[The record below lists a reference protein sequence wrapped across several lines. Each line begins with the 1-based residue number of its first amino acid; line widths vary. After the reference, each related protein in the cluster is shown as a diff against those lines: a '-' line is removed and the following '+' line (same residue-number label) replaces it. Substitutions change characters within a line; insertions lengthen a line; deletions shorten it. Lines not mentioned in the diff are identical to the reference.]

1 MAKGLIARIVVDGS
15 PYEWC
20 GAKVVV
26 KTSCSMASEL
36 IRQAVNSSDW
46 PSSRVLFTVTPG
58 GFIQAPMPNDYDHQ
72 GLRSWESR
80 PEDFQ
85 RLVPFAKKALC
96 QVVDEDIRTK
106 LRQRSRFL
114 TVGVDLVRDGQSK
127 VGGGNHTRAE
137 LVAVVDLDESESVR
151 WTGKSYPVPR
161 QEERVLVQETHL
173 ESHLLSVAGHR
184 VLVLGCH
191 DLNVFN
197 GRARAKAENARRERR
212 EKMENLARRFKPT
225 MVLHHPHQT
234 DQPSTWGNVW
244 PQLRRTLAFNGPYA
258 SGIAYF
264 PQPTSSQVRGPL
276 DDVLRKT
283 AGGGVSDIRVDG
295 FWSAEWQRY

>member
-1 MAKGLIARIVVDGS
+1 MAKDLIARIVVDGS
-15 PYEWC
+15 PYEWR

-26 KTSCSMASEL
+26 ETSCSMASEL
-36 IRQAVNSSDW
+36 IQQAVNSSDW
-46 PSSRVLFTVTPG
+46 PSSRVLFTVTLG
-58 GFIQAPMPNDYDHQ
+58 GFIQAPMPNDYQ
-72 GLRSWESR
+72 GLRSWKSR

-85 RLVPFAKKALC
+85 QLVPFAEKALW

-127 VGGGNHTRAE
+127 IGGGSDTRAE
-137 LVAVVDLDESESVR
+137 LVGVVDLDESEIVR
-151 WTGKSYPVPR
+151 WTGKSYPVSD

-191 DLNVFN
+191 DLNVFH
-197 GRARAKAENARRERR
+197 GRARARAKNARRERQ
-212 EKMENLARRFKPT
+212 EEMENLARRFRST

-234 DQPSTWGNVW
+234 DSRDIWRQGWNGL
-244 PQLRRTLAFNGPYA
+244 QGALAFNGPYA

-264 PQPTSSQVRGPL
+264 PQPGSSKVRGPL
-276 DDVLRKT
+276 DDVLRET

>member
-1 MAKGLIARIVVDGS
+1 MAKDLIARIVVDGS

-58 GFIQAPMPNDYDHQ
+58 GFIQAPMPNDYR
-72 GLRSWESR
+72 GLKSWESR

-85 RLVPFAKKALC
+85 RLVPFAEKALW

-137 LVAVVDLDESESVR
+137 LVAVVDLDESVIVR
-151 WTGKSYPVPR
+151 WTGRSYPESG
-161 QEERVLVQETHL
+161 QEEGVLVQETHL
-173 ESHLLSVAGHR
+173 ESHLLRVAGHR

-191 DLNVFN
+191 DLNVFS
-197 GRARAKAENARRERR
+197 GRARGNAENARRERR

-225 MVLHHPHQT
+225 MVLHHAHRT

-244 PQLRRTLAFNGPYA
+244 PQLQRTLAFNGPYA

-264 PQPTSSQVRGPL
+264 ADPKSNKASAPL
-276 DDVLRKT
+276 DYVLWKT